1 MKRRIKLTESRLHN
15 IILES
20 VKRILN
26 ESWESSAYETVDVVD
41 ALDCNGRLFKYVEE
55 GGEDGELILDLL
67 SEYGEVEVEINYTDY
82 PAEDDTGYYG
92 GYGINGISLED
103 EFIQTLNTWEQQGK
117 IPQGFANEIIDA
129 VEERAQ
135 KQFDDDWHNGEF
147 YDDGFYD

>member
-15 IILES
+15 IIVES

-26 ESWESSAYETVDVVD
+26 ESWESTAYETVDIADVD
-41 ALDCNGRLFKYVEE
+41 CGDCLYKYVEE
-55 GGEDGELILDLL
+55 GSEEYERILDLL

-82 PAEDDTGYYG
+82 PAEDETGYYG
-92 GYGINGISLED
+92 GYGINGISLEN
-103 EFIQTLNTWEQQGK
+103 EFIQTLNVWEQQGK
-117 IPQGFANEIIDA
+117 IPQGLANEIIDA